1 MEAGP
6 GVVHG
11 CCGVVA
17 DAHDDVDAAVASRRL
32 DASWRLAHDDRYRS
46 INQSMSQYG
55 TPPSSLVVVT
65 VAGTRECWMDGDASS
80 SRQPSNSDLERRRR
94 GRCCC
99 LPRSLSRLSV
109 GLSIDPSIWLVDS
122 TSGLAS

>member
-32 DASWRLAHDDRYRS
+32 DASWRLTRRPVS
-46 INQSMSQYG
+46 INQSINESIRYSPLLVGGRYG
-55 TPPSSLVVVT
+55 RGHERVL
-65 VAGTRECWMDGDASS
+65 DGW
-80 SRQPSNSDLERRRR
+80 
-94 GRCCC
+94 RCEQQQ
-99 LPRSLSRLSV
+99 
-109 GLSIDPSIWLVDS
+109 
-122 TSGLAS
+122 AAKQ

>member
-46 INQSMSQYG
+46 INQSINESIRYSPLLVGGRYG
-55 TPPSSLVVVT
+55 RAHERV
-65 VAGTRECWMDGDASS
+65 RELDGW
-80 SRQPSNSDLERRRR
+80 
-94 GRCCC
+94 RCEQQQ
-99 LPRSLSRLSV
+99 
-109 GLSIDPSIWLVDS
+109 
-122 TSGLAS
+122 AAKQ